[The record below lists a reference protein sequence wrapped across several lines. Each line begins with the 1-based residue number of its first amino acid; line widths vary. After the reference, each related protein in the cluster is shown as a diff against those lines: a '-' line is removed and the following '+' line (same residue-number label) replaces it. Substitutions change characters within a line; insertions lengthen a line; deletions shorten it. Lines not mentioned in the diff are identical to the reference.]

1 MVFLDGFSIANHRFL
16 AAWDFLIFGLLLPFG
31 RQEACSWLFSGIP
44 GPRPAL
50 IEGHELIGWAGGQK
64 GIPLETLRKW
74 FFLDGFSIAN
84 HRFLAAWDFLIFGL
98 LLPFGRQEAC
108 SWLFCG
114 IPGPRP
120 ALIEGHEL
128 IGWAGGQKGIPLET
142 LRKWFF

>member
-16 AAWDFLIFGLLLPFG
+16 AAWDFLIFGLLLPLGDRKLVAGQKGIPLEALRQCFFRFSIANHRFLAAWDFLVFGLLLPFG

-74 FFLDGFSIAN
+74 FF
-84 HRFLAAWDFLIFGL
+84 
-98 LLPFGRQEAC
+98 
-108 SWLFCG
+108 
-114 IPGPRP
+114 
-120 ALIEGHEL
+120 
-128 IGWAGGQKGIPLET
+128 
-142 LRKWFF
+142 